1 MATASLIK
9 VLNVSALI
17 AMMLSVGL
25 SVHWEQVRESA
36 RQTRSV
42 VLGLL
47 ANFALVP
54 LVTVGLLSV
63 FRPDP
68 LVSTGFLILAV
79 CPGAPLGPA
88 FCGVAR
94 GDVPFATGS
103 MVLLA
108 GLSVLLAPLL
118 LSALVGWLAPNSE
131 VRVGFFSIALTLSLT
146 QFLPLTVGLA
156 LHRMAP
162 DLAQATVRPIRALGN
177 VLLLALLAAIMVSQ
191 FEALAAIRLRGWL
204 GMGALLAASLV
215 IGWFCGGA
223 GAERRKSMALTTA
236 TRNIAVGLA
245 IVANSLPGTPAAT
258 AVVAYGLFSTVG
270 ALLCT
275 YPLRRIGSPRS
286 MTDSL

>member
-1 MATASLIK
+1 MDTASLIK
-9 VLNVSALI
+9 LLNVAALV

-25 SVHWEQVRESA
+25 SVRWDEVLESA
-36 RQTRSV
+36 RQFRSV
-42 VLGLL
+42 ALGLI
-47 ANFALVP
+47 ANFLLVP
-54 LVTVGLLSV
+54 LVTIGLLAA

-103 MVLLA
+103 MVMLA
-108 GLSVLLAPLL
+108 GLSVLLSPLL
-118 LSALVGWLAPNSE
+118 LSLLLGWIAPASDIH
-131 VRVGFFSIALTLSLT
+131 VGFLSIALALLLS
-146 QFLPLTVGLA
+146 QFLPLAVGLA
-156 LHRMAP
+156 VHRLAP
-162 DLAQATVRPIRALGN
+162 DFARKAVRSIRALGN
-177 VLLLALLAAIMVSQ
+177 VLLIALIAVIIVSQ

-204 GMGALLAASLV
+204 GMGALLAASLL
-215 IGWFCGGA
+215 IGWLCGGS

-270 ALLCT
+270 ALLFA
-275 YPLRRIGSPRS
+275 YPLRRIGNPPPSS
-286 MTDSL
+286 AVV